1 MTYSNLKRNVS
12 RDQVVDFLNVWI
24 TFDGHYKISC
34 VLGTIEKSNQGYA
47 FEPSQSPQIIKIK
60 NHMIFTPTSRNIFF
74 FFFVQV
80 CFFLLL
86 LFFLLKRLGAWAWFC
101 FFFLLTFQ
109 FLNCKA
115 LFPWMKRTVTGETIV
130 TKMSLTFLNK
140 TLEN

>member
-74 FFFVQV
+74 FFCTGVFFFVV
-80 CFFLLL
+80 VVFFIKKVGCVGVI
-86 LFFLLKRLGAWAWFC
+86 LFF
-101 FFFLLTFQ
+101 FFPHFSVFKLQGLVS
-109 FLNCKA
+109 LNEANCN
-115 LFPWMKRTVTGETIV
+115 WRNN
-130 TKMSLTFLNK
+130 SN
-140 TLEN
+140 

>member
-74 FFFVQV
+74 FFCTGVFFFVV
-80 CFFLLL
+80 VVFFIKKVGCVGVI
-86 LFFLLKRLGAWAWFC
+86 LFF
-101 FFFLLTFQ
+101 FFSS
-109 FLNCKA
+109 
-115 LFPWMKRTVTGETIV
+115 LF
-130 TKMSLTFLNK
+130 SF
-140 TLEN
+140 

>member
-74 FFFVQV
+74 FLYRCV
-80 CFFLLL
+80 FFLLL
-86 LFFLLKRLGAWAWFC
+86 LFFLLKRLGAWA
-101 FFFLLTFQ
+101 
-109 FLNCKA
+109 
-115 LFPWMKRTVTGETIV
+115 
-130 TKMSLTFLNK
+130 
-140 TLEN
+140 

>member
-60 NHMIFTPTSRNIFF
+60 NHMIFTPTSRNILF

-86 LFFLLKRLGAWAWFC
+86 LFFLLKRLGAWA
-101 FFFLLTFQ
+101 
-109 FLNCKA
+109 
-115 LFPWMKRTVTGETIV
+115 
-130 TKMSLTFLNK
+130 
-140 TLEN
+140 

>member
-74 FFFVQV
+74 FFVQV
-80 CFFLLL
+80 CFFFLL
-86 LFFLLKRLGAWAWFC
+86 LFFLLKRLGAWA
-101 FFFLLTFQ
+101 
-109 FLNCKA
+109 
-115 LFPWMKRTVTGETIV
+115 
-130 TKMSLTFLNK
+130 
-140 TLEN
+140 

>member
-74 FFFVQV
+74 FFVQV
-80 CFFLLL
+80 CFFVVVVVFFIKKVGCVGVI
-86 LFFLLKRLGAWAWFC
+86 LFFFSS
-101 FFFLLTFQ
+101 
-109 FLNCKA
+109 
-115 LFPWMKRTVTGETIV
+115 LF
-130 TKMSLTFLNK
+130 SF
-140 TLEN
+140 

>member
-74 FFFVQV
+74 FFVQV
-80 CFFLLL
+80 CFFCCCC
-86 LFFLLKRLGAWAWFC
+86 FFLLKRLGAWA
-101 FFFLLTFQ
+101 
-109 FLNCKA
+109 
-115 LFPWMKRTVTGETIV
+115 
-130 TKMSLTFLNK
+130 
-140 TLEN
+140 